1 MKFILDE
8 SMTLEEKRLV
18 EEPKGSEVY
27 KELEKYS
34 NTPYTD
40 KDDVLLY
47 NAIKNAGY
55 SSATA
60 EATVKKIKQDE
71 ASGRHSERDDWI
83 LKYGEKS
90 APQEQQNTETET
102 ATQQQNTQQNDTSN
116 TQEETSD
123 EEQSDNIA
131 TVNGPTNSDVANK
144 LLKVV
149 KSSNSSGYE
158 SFLNGIKSNIKDNN
172 FPFTKLIS
180 NQKFSNA
187 LIGIKESIELTEGPL
202 LNAGKRFIKKISPN
216 TFKRFATVYNA
227 FLDNDKDIRATD
239 YVNKSKILYM
249 PELYKLPDLK
259 DIERAID
266 IELSALKSGD
276 TVVASKRLD
285 DLEKAVKNNTVKKV
299 SSMSGGTSQRSGQSN
314 KEILQKAVEILK
326 ANPEAKAA
334 FQKEVNK

>member
-8 SMTLEEKRLV
+8 ELSLEEA
-18 EEPKGSEVY
+18 GNNTDS
-27 KELEKYS
+27 
-34 NTPYTD
+34 TPYTD

-47 NAIKNAGY
+47 NAIKKAGY
-55 SSATA
+55 SSSAA
-60 EATVKKIKQDE
+60 EATVNKIKQDE
-71 ASGRHSERDDWI
+71 ASGKTSERGDWVRE
-83 LKYGEKS
+83 YGAEKNTS
-90 APQEQQNTETET
+90 QEQQNTETET
-102 ATQQQNTQQNDTSN
+102 VNQQQDAQQNNDELD

-123 EEQSDNIA
+123 EETSDNIA

-276 TVVASKRLD
+276 TVVASKRLE

-299 SSMSGGTSQRSGQSN
+299 SSMSGTSQRGGQSD
-314 KEILQKAVEILK
+314 KEILQRAVEILR
-326 ANPEAKAA
+326 ANPEARAA